1 MSTYQHILVG
11 LDLSPDE
18 SSTIA
23 SKAVALAAASG
34 AKISFAH
41 VVEPLTMAYAGDIPI
56 DLSVTERTMEEH
68 AQERLQKLA
77 EDLQVRPASMEV
89 LLGQTGNELRRLAK
103 ELNVDLIVV
112 GSHGRHGLALLFG
125 STASSVIKGAECD
138 VLAIRI

>member
-18 SSTIA
+18 SSVIA
-23 SKAVALAAASG
+23 SKAVALAKATG

-68 AQERLQKLA
+68 AQQRLLKLA
-77 EDLQVRPASMEV
+77 EDLQVKPVSTEV
-89 LLGQTGNELRRLAK
+89 LLGQTGTELRLLAK
-103 ELNVDLIVV
+103 ELKVDLIVV

-125 STASSVIKGAECD
+125 STASTVLRGAECD